1 MPRCEDYIEHISA
14 AIDGELSPQETAR
27 LEEHLAYCPACQALM
42 GDLAALHAQLGAL
55 PPVEV
60 PKNLK
65 EDILAAVHDSKVTP
79 LPTKKNFYYK
89 KWMASA
95 AALALVMAGAWGWSV
110 SRPGSPS
117 PLPLAGNLEAAA
129 PQETPVSAKAADSAA
144 SGSISTPAPVVT
156 AAPALD
162 GVPTPA
168 SLPAPESAD
177 VSESAMDGAAQV
189 PAQGRAK
196 ASESSQAAQ
205 PVPQAAEPAPQAA
218 EPAPQNDA
226 VPQMAVQP
234 RMAAPPAGA
243 GLEEAGETVPTA
255 SPQLFCALPP
265 ADSGV
270 GMEPDNSLEPQPTPE
285 PVPNAFV
292 LTTAPVE
299 SQEPLTPRQGLEQLI
314 EELGFTGYEWIED
327 GENVSTRPEFSRT
340 PALLWM
346 NGTEGISYI
355 NYLGLSEAEDY
366 HLYQFDHLTWDIV
379 EFNSCPTG
387 QVTHLN
393 RYAVPLNG
401 GDILDESDPEFPE
414 LGSE

>member
-1 MPRCEDYIEHISA
+1 MPRCEDYIERISA

-27 LEEHLAYCPACQALM
+27 LEEHLAHCPACQALM

-162 GVPTPA
+162 GV
-168 SLPAPESAD
+168 
-177 VSESAMDGAAQV
+177 
-189 PAQGRAK
+189 
-196 ASESSQAAQ
+196 
-205 PVPQAAEPAPQAA
+205 
-218 EPAPQNDA
+218 
-226 VPQMAVQP
+226 
-234 RMAAPPAGA
+234 APPAP
-243 GLEEAGETVPTA
+243 PTPPGSA
-255 SPQLFCALPP
+255 DGWGSPQARAPP
-265 ADSGV
+265 
-270 GMEPDNSLEPQPTPE
+270 L
-285 PVPNAFV
+285 
-292 LTTAPVE
+292 AP
-299 SQEPLTPRQGLEQLI
+299 PGPANGL
-314 EELGFTGYEWIED
+314 
-327 GENVSTRPEFSRT
+327 
-340 PALLWM
+340 
-346 NGTEGISYI
+346 
-355 NYLGLSEAEDY
+355 
-366 HLYQFDHLTWDIV
+366 
-379 EFNSCPTG
+379 
-387 QVTHLN
+387 
-393 RYAVPLNG
+393 
-401 GDILDESDPEFPE
+401 
-414 LGSE
+414 